1 MLVALNTMVRFEAAF
16 AEFLNLDLVCG
27 LSLTVRTGKQNDAHR
42 ILTRLL
48 VGRHGIELG
57 GGTGSRI

>member
-1 MLVALNTMVRFEAAF
+1 MVRFEAAF